1 MEEQER
7 AREGGGR
14 EGGRER
20 KEKIINGRK
29 WGRGGGGGGNKKC
42 VFSFGALAGDSCA
55 ARLSRAIKSKMTLI
69 NVNELTNILLPCV
82 IPSTWRFFNAFSF
95 PSGAGAVRVSW
106 PREYSISRDT
116 SKTSTSGRGAGP

>member
-7 AREGGGR
+7 EKEGGR

>member
-1 MEEQER
+1 MGGN
-7 AREGGGR
+7 GGG
-14 EGGRER
+14 
-20 KEKIINGRK
+20 
-29 WGRGGGGGGNKKC
+29 GGGGGGNKKC